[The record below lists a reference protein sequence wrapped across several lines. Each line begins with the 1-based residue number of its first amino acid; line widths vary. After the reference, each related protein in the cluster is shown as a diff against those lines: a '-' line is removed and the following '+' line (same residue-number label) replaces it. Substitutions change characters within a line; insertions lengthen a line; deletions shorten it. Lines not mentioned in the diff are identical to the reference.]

1 MNFLWIRTVST
12 SDLEQAAIPNKNEI
26 DFVARTRHEDYQYE
40 GIKTV
45 DAANWLREDK
55 KQFPKGW
62 NSNGCSVLWGEKFMK
77 KSNTNIL
84 LYLLLVVGLWT
95 FCFVALKLLLM
106 PYSVAY
112 TEYGKMTVGY
122 FFVEHTANTFEY
134 LVLTLAEF
142 QNRKLSSKIIYIL

>member
-1 MNFLWIRTVST
+1 
-12 SDLEQAAIPNKNEI
+12 
-26 DFVARTRHEDYQYE
+26 
-40 GIKTV
+40 
-45 DAANWLREDK
+45 
-55 KQFPKGW
+55 
-62 NSNGCSVLWGEKFMK
+62 MK

-95 FCFVALKLLLM
+95 FCFVTLKLLLM